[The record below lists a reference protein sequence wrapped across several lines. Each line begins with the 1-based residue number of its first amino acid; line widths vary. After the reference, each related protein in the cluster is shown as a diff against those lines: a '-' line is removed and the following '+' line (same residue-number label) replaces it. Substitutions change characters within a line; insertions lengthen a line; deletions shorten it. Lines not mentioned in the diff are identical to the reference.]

1 MSYEIE
7 KRPNRYNNGANY
19 YDATQDREAQ
29 GRGDI
34 VAYNPA
40 LPTPIIQIDGALQAQ
55 GGARETATP
64 LHHAGATAIRLG
76 LLMVVL
82 GILAVAL
89 AYMGLGALWGL
100 LVFAGLCVLGYWLL
114 LKLELSHSVN
124 GLERHRIDRAT
135 ELAKLSLK
143 YQQQL
148 RRDALNAALKHF
160 EKGGK

>member
-7 KRPNRYNNGANY
+7 KRLNRYNNGANY
-19 YDATQDREAQ
+19 YNATQDREVQ
-29 GRGDI
+29 GDI